1 MPMIFNSL
9 LQKTGCHC
17 YCLVDKVG
25 GRCIFAFELT
35 QSYISRNPL
44 IWNKL
49 NSRGTTGINT
59 SNMTFQVQHCQ
70 VHLCI
75 FPPFP
80 GKKEKFCRWPPKN
93 WRRQQVVSEIYP
105 CLNPTT
111 PICPAQYCFFF
122 FFFFTPL
129 FYWKILCLPHL
140 HYVQQILRKQSFY
153 MAQKNVCNIKRPETV
168 DWPLPKRLDQT

>member
-1 MPMIFNSL
+1 MIFNSL

-122 FFFFTPL
+122 FFFYPTVLLKNTMPPTPSL
-129 FYWKILCLPHL
+129 CSADPQETIILYGTKKCL
-140 HYVQQILRKQSFY
+140 
-153 MAQKNVCNIKRPETV
+153 
-168 DWPLPKRLDQT
+168 

>member
-1 MPMIFNSL
+1 MICNSL

-25 GRCIFAFELT
+25 GTCIFAFELT

-70 VHLCI
+70 LHLCI

-111 PICPAQYCFFF
+111 PISPAQYWVVFWVFF
-122 FFFFTPL
+122 
-129 FYWKILCLPHL
+129 PHCSTEKYYAS
-140 HYVQQILRKQSFY
+140 HTFIMFSRSSGNNNFIWHKKMFVI
-153 MAQKNVCNIKRPETV
+153 
-168 DWPLPKRLDQT
+168 